1 MPEIR
6 LPEPKFAFVEL
17 GSWAVKNWPTV
28 CVGQHKTTA
37 KLAKNN
43 CRPSKRQLPKYQKTT
58 AKRSKNNCR
67 TSKNC
72 RRIGQLGSW
81 NFTYCMRRAAQ
92 NNCRTSKKQLPS
104 QQKMIADP
112 AKNNCRN
119 IKKQLPNDQKITA
132 EPAKNNWRRVGQI
145 GNWNLTYCVRR
156 AAQNN
161 CRARKVTAD
170 QAKNNCRNIKKR
182 LPNDQKTT
190 AE

>member
-112 AKNNCRN
+112 AKNNCR
-119 IKKQLPNDQKITA
+119 IKNQLPNKQKTTLA
-132 EPAKNNWRRVGQI
+132 VGQLI
-145 GNWNLTYCVRR
+145 LTNWASGSTKELPKKQK
-156 AAQNN
+156 A
-161 CRARKVTAD
+161 TAKP
-170 QAKNNCRNIKKR
+170 AKNNCRGKK
-182 LPNDQKTT
+182 
-190 AE
+190 